1 MAIDWTLL
9 KLCNSLAGR
18 SMLLDTLIR
27 ILVNDYAVTT
37 ALALL
42 LLALWFS
49 GWTPASR
56 EQNQYAVLF
65 AITAMFLSNLFV
77 KLLNLLFYRPR
88 PFAGHDVT
96 LLFYR
101 PSDSSFPSNSA
112 TVGFSLATA
121 VWFFNR
127 KAGLVMYILASL
139 LGLARVCSGVHYPSD
154 ILGGL
159 LIGVCVAYLIIRK
172 INFLQRFWALII
184 RYMRHLLLA

>member
-159 LIGVCVAYLIIRK
+159 LIGVCVAYLIC
-172 INFLQRFWALII
+172 
-184 RYMRHLLLA
+184 LLYTSPSPRD